1 MVSSNQEVIDET
13 ANTTEDYKIRV
24 SKAFNTKRL
33 FQISNANIIRLRAW
47 SNR

>member
-13 ANTTEDYKIRV
+13 ANTTEDYKLRV
-24 SKAFNTKRL
+24 SKTFSTKRL
-33 FQISNANIIRLRAW
+33 FQISYANIIRLRAW